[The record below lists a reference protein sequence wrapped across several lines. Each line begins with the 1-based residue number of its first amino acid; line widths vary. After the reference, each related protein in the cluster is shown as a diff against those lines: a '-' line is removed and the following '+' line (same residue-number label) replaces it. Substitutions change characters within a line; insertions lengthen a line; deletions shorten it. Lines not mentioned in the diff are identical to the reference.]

1 MSCAHC
7 GAVEQRG
14 RFCVGCG
21 KTMPPNLDTPRRVRI
36 AARPYL
42 TDDMTQPV
50 LRLRHGTIPAPR
62 TPRVTEVQEATA

>member
-7 GAVEQRG
+7 GATEQRG

-21 KTMPPNLDTPRRVRI
+21 RTIPPHQDAARRI
-36 AARPYL
+36 PTAARPYL

-50 LRLRHGTIPAPR
+50 LRLRHAVPR
-62 TPRVTEVQEATA
+62 PRVPQTEESSTAS

>member
-21 KTMPPNLDTPRRVRI
+21 KTLPPNLDTPRRI
-36 AARPYL
+36 SLAARPYL

-50 LRLRHGTIPAPR
+50 LRLRHAVPR
-62 TPRVTEVQEATA
+62 PRVPQSDEAPAAS